1 MTIKHIVLEGGGYMG
16 VAALGALAELQKED
30 FYHIDNI
37 NTIYATSIGA
47 FIGAILC
54 FKINWDVTLTYVKE
68 RPWHKIVTLNS
79 NNILES
85 LFKKGIFDIS
95 FFKESLKNL
104 LQSIDLSV
112 EITLKELFDYSKIE
126 FHIFVTELNTFNI
139 VDFNHKTRPKMKV
152 LDAIYMS
159 CTVPFLFQP
168 MWYENS
174 FYIDGGLINNYPVN
188 KCIEGGAP
196 IDDIL
201 GIQYEILTGKDQLDE
216 NTHVL
221 DYAFYLY
228 KNFFRI
234 LRGRNTVPLENE
246 IIIPCDVVSLIECK
260 KLLQSEELRMKY
272 LNDGVKATQLFLTYM
287 KKK

>member
-16 VAALGALAELQKED
+16 VAALGALSELQKED
-30 FYHIDNI
+30 FYNIDNI

-54 FKINWDVTLTYVKE
+54 FKIKWDVTLTYVKE
-68 RPWHKIVTLNS
+68 RPWHKIVTFNS
-79 NNILES
+79 HKVLES
-85 LFKKGIFDIS
+85 IFKKGIFDIS
-95 FFKESLKNL
+95 FFQESLKNL
-104 LQSIDLSV
+104 LQSIDFTI

-139 VDFNHKTRPKMKV
+139 VDFNYKTHPNMKV

-188 KCIEGGAP
+188 KCIEGGAN

-201 GIQYEILTGKDQLDE
+201 GIQYDILTDEDKLDKKA
-216 NTHVL
+216 HVM

-234 LRGRNTVPLENE
+234 LRGRNAVPLKNE
-246 IIIPCDVVSLIECK
+246 IIIPCDDVSLIECK
-260 KLLQSEELRMKY
+260 NLLQSEELRIKY
-272 LNDGVKATQLFLTYM
+272 INDGAKATQLFLTYM